1 MKEKEDD
8 MLIDSHA
15 HLDDRAFDEDR
26 EELIKKIKEE
36 GIEYVVNIAAS
47 LSSIK
52 TSLALAQRNDFIY
65 STVGV
70 HPCESGELN
79 EENFKWLKEQLSHE
93 KVIAVGEIGLDY
105 YWNEPEKEI
114 QHHWF
119 RRQLQLA
126 HDYKLPVVIH
136 SRDAAADT
144 YGIMK
149 EEEADRL
156 TGVIHCYS
164 YTKETARDYLNW
176 NYYFGIGGVS
186 TFQNAKKLK
195 EAVEYIPIENIVLE
209 TDSPYLAPI
218 PYRGKRNSPLNLPI
232 IAKAIAQIKGM
243 EIEEVIAITG
253 ENSKSLYRIA

>member
-1 MKEKEDD
+1 

-15 HLDDRAFDEDR
+15 HLDDEAFDEDR
-26 EELIKKIKEE
+26 DELIREME
-36 GIEYVVNIAAS
+36 GAGIEYVVNIAAG

-52 TSLALAQRNDFIY
+52 TSIELARQYDFIY
-65 STVGV
+65 TSVGI
-70 HPCESGELN
+70 HPCETGELD
-79 EENFKWLKEQLSHE
+79 EDNFQWIKEQLSYN
-93 KVIAVGEIGLDY
+93 KVKAVGEIGLDY
-105 YWNEPEKEI
+105 YWNEPEKKVQEK
-114 QHHWF
+114 WF

-126 HDYKLPVVIH
+126 HELKLPIVIH

-156 TGVIHCYS
+156 KGVIHCYS

-209 TDSPYLAPI
+209 TDSPYLAPA

-232 IAKAIAQIKGM
+232 IAQAIARIKQM
-243 EIEEVIAITG
+243 DVEEVIEVTG
-253 ENSKSLYRIA
+253 KNSRQLYHLPAKGREV

>member
-1 MKEKEDD
+1 

-26 EELIKKIKEE
+26 EELILKLKEA

-47 LSSIK
+47 LSSVK
-52 TSLALAQRNDFIY
+52 SSLTLAEQNDFIY
-65 STVGV
+65 SSVGV
-70 HPCESGELN
+70 HPCETEELN
-79 EENFKWLKEQLSHE
+79 EENFQWMEEQLSHP
-93 KVIAVGEIGLDY
+93 KAKAVGEIGLDY

-114 QHHWF
+114 QHKWF

-126 HDYKLPVVIH
+126 HEVNLPIIIH

-144 YGIMK
+144 YRIMK
-149 EEEADRL
+149 EEGAGRL
-156 TGVIHCYS
+156 KGVIHCYS

-232 IAKAIAQIKGM
+232 IARAVAEIKGM
-243 EIEEVIAITG
+243 DVDKVIEITG
-253 ENSKSLYRIA
+253 KNSKKLYDLQ